1 MRVIMCGLLKQ
12 LLESISALKTQLQAG
27 LSIPLMDPAQR
38 DACQSAASDNMVSR
52 DGSRSIGKSSKCV
65 DDRPGYLTSNGLG
78 SLEIGA
84 SHDD

>member
-1 MRVIMCGLLKQ
+1 MRVIMRGLLKPV
-12 LLESISALKTQLQAG
+12 LESISALKTQLQAG

-38 DACQSAASDNMVSR
+38 DACQSAASDSMVSR
-52 DGSRSIGKSSKCV
+52 DGSRSIGKSFKCV

-84 SHDD
+84 AHDD